1 MSQCN
6 ITTMSDKYSDFL
18 KENDIIIFPM
28 FSDRLNEGVLAAAG
42 SCLTDEEEKPRPIV
56 GVLYLNQDLDF
67 IANNTELFMKNLL
80 FHELT
85 HALVFDPDFLIHLGM
100 AKKED
105 SLVYI
110 KRFLKL
116 AF

>member
-1 MSQCN
+1 MLLQIIPN
-6 ITTMSDKYSDFL
+6 YS
-18 KENDIIIFPM
+18 
-28 FSDRLNEGVLAAAG
+28 R
-42 SCLTDEEEKPRPIV
+42 
-56 GVLYLNQDLDF
+56 
-67 IANNTELFMKNLL
+67 KNKL

-85 HALVFDPDFLIHLGM
+85 HALVFDPDLLINLGM

>member
-1 MSQCN
+1 M
-6 ITTMSDKYSDFL
+6 DF
-18 KENDIIIFPM
+18 
-28 FSDRLNEGVLAAAG
+28 V
-42 SCLTDEEEKPRPIV
+42 
-56 GVLYLNQDLDF
+56 
-67 IANNTELFMKNLL
+67 ANNTDLFMKNLL

-85 HALVFDPDFLIHLGM
+85 HALVFDPDLLINLGM

-105 SLVYI
+105 PLVYI